1 VAKPEDYRWCSIGYH
16 IQTGNKGGF
25 LSTDFGLSSYGVMS
39 ETERLT
45 DYREFLYEKGAIE
58 TVKGRSINDAIIKKE
73 RDKDYKLTSID
84 RLRSRTRSF
93 TDSGII
99 GTKGF
104 VSHYYEMFK
113 GCFNTSNE
121 KKPKKISG
129 LDGIYSLKRLA
140 NET

>member
-1 VAKPEDYRWCSIGYH
+1 
-16 IQTGNKGGF
+16 
-25 LSTDFGLSSYGVMS
+25 M
-39 ETERLT
+39 
-45 DYREFLYEKGAIE
+45 
-58 TVKGRSINDAIIKKE
+58 SINEAIIKEE
-73 RDKDYKLTSID
+73 RGKDYKLTGID
-84 RLRSRTRSF
+84 RLRFKTRYF

-113 GCFNTSNE
+113 GCFNTNNE
-121 KKPKKISG
+121 KKPKEISG